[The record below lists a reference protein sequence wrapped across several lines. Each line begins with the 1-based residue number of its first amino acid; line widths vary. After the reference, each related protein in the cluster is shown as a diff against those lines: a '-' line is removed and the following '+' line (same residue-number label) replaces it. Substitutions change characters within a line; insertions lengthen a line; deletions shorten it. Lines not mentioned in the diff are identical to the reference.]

1 MVSENEKY
9 HGVVFSR
16 LLKTNKNLQ
25 ISKFTDVSSSSYIVN
40 NVGLYIKYS
49 TKRMSPWNFTFL
61 SAQQDEIEMIHK
73 NFGRVFIA
81 LVCGSDGIVALSYDE
96 LKQVLD
102 SNISDVERIG
112 ISRPPRGKYR
122 VTGTDGKL
130 KRAIGDNEFPGKI
143 F

>member
-61 SAQQDEIEMIHK
+61 STQQDEIEMIHK
-73 NFGRVFIA
+73 NFGRVFIT

-122 VTGTDGKL
+122 VIGTDGKL